1 MRDDLCVQFIKEKS
15 TARRSESVPSYMTTS
30 AYQLVDVRNPLES
43 IIIPLYVAL
52 VRPEDEVGRA
62 VPVSR
67 PNINVCDWAV

>member
-1 MRDDLCVQFIKEKS
+1 
-15 TARRSESVPSYMTTS
+15 MTTS